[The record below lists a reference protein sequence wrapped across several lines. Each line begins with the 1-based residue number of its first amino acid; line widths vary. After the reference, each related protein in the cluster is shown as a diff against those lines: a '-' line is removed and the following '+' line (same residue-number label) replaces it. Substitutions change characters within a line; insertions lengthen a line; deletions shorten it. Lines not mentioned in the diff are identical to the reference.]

1 MTETIERLLY
11 GILRF
16 NPAVAW
22 HELRLRMRV
31 GRVFFALLAYVV
43 LTSLAVALPV
53 WFTVWEHSHYGY
65 GDPPTALG
73 RTGLHW
79 LVYTEIS
86 LIFIAIPAYA
96 ASAIASERE
105 RQTLEMLR
113 ATMLTPG
120 DVVSGK
126 LLSVLAMAAVL
137 LGVTVPVAAWCLL
150 LGGVSPGEVLRVYLL
165 MFATAAWI
173 AGLGMVMSAHFTRAL
188 GAVVAT
194 YGTIVGGTVV
204 TGISTWL
211 LVALLMIPFTGT
223 STSPPVLGPAV
234 SAVVVG
240 VPVLV
245 ATWLAVLLIR
255 WLVARVPIA
264 AGFSRS
270 RLAAV
275 ALMVVVFIVLMTT
288 AMPLVERL
296 AKSAPT
302 ALLLANPYGAA
313 AATLEETVAS
323 ELLLPTFTTSGAAP
337 GTGNPQGS
345 VWAAVMWLYAIAA
358 AGLWALATRLYAR
371 RSRT

>member
-1 MTETIERLLY
+1 MSETIERLLY
-11 GILRF
+11 SIFRL

-31 GRVFFALLAYVV
+31 GRVFFALLAYVL

-53 WFTVWEHSHYGY
+53 WFTVWQHSIYGH
-65 GDPPTALG
+65 GDPPDALG

-96 ASAIASERE
+96 ASSIASERE

-113 ATMLTPG
+113 ATMLSPS

-150 LGGVSPGEVLRVYLL
+150 LGGVSPGELLRVYLL
-165 MFATAAWI
+165 MFATAACV
-173 AGLGMVMSAHFTRAL
+173 ACLGMVMSAHFTRAI

-194 YGTIVGGTVV
+194 YGAIVAGTVA

-211 LVALLMIPFTGT
+211 LFALLVIPTVGGG
-223 STSPPVLGPAV
+223 STPPVLGPAV
-234 SAVVVG
+234 SAVVVAL
-240 VPVLV
+240 PVLV
-245 ATWLAVLLIR
+245 ATWLVVMLVR
-255 WLVARVPIA
+255 WLVARTPI
-264 AGFSRS
+264 GGRFSRS
-270 RLAAV
+270 RLAAG
-275 ALMVVVFIVLMTT
+275 ALALVVFIVLMTR
-288 AMPLVERL
+288 AMPIVGHL

-302 ALLLANPYGAA
+302 ALMLVNPYAAA
-313 AATLEETVAS
+313 AATLEESVAGGLVS
-323 ELLLPTFTTSGAAP
+323 LSMAGYGTSASTTTWQSSIWG
-337 GTGNPQGS
+337 
-345 VWAAVMWLYAIAA
+345 AVMWLYVVTA
-358 AGLWALATRLYAR
+358 AGLWALATWLYAR

>member
-1 MTETIERLLY
+1 MSETIERLLY
-11 GILRF
+11 SIFRL

-53 WFTVWEHSHYGY
+53 WFTVWQHSIYGH
-65 GDPPTALG
+65 GDPPDALG

-96 ASAIASERE
+96 ASSIASERE

-113 ATMLTPG
+113 ATMLSPS

-150 LGGVSPGEVLRVYLL
+150 LGGVSPGELLRVYLL
-165 MFATAAWI
+165 MFATAACV
-173 AGLGMVMSAHFTRAL
+173 ACLGMVMSAHFTRAI

-194 YGTIVGGTVV
+194 YGAIVAGTVA

-211 LVALLMIPFTGT
+211 LFALLVIPTAGGG
-223 STSPPVLGPAV
+223 STPPVLGPAV
-234 SAVVVG
+234 SAVVVAL
-240 VPVLV
+240 PVLV
-245 ATWLAVLLIR
+245 ATWLVVMLVR
-255 WLVARVPIA
+255 WLVARTLI
-264 AGFSRS
+264 GGRFSRS
-270 RLAAV
+270 RLAAG
-275 ALMVVVFIVLMTT
+275 ALALVVFIVLMTR
-288 AMPLVERL
+288 AMPIVGHL

-302 ALLLANPYGAA
+302 ALMLVNPYAAA
-313 AATLEETVAS
+313 AATLEESVAGGLVS
-323 ELLLPTFTTSGAAP
+323 LSMAGYGTSASTTTWQSSIWG
-337 GTGNPQGS
+337 
-345 VWAAVMWLYAIAA
+345 AVMWLYVVTA
-358 AGLWALATRLYAR
+358 AGLWALATWLYAR

>member
-1 MTETIERLLY
+1 MSETIERLLY
-11 GILRF
+11 SIFRL

-31 GRVFFALLAYVV
+31 GRVFFALLAYVL

-53 WFTVWEHSHYGY
+53 WFTVWQHSIYGH
-65 GDPPTALG
+65 GDPPDALG

-96 ASAIASERE
+96 ASSIASERE

-113 ATMLTPG
+113 ATMLSPS

-150 LGGVSPGEVLRVYLL
+150 LGGVSPGELLRVYLL
-165 MFATAAWI
+165 MFATAACV
-173 AGLGMVMSAHFTRAL
+173 ACLGMVMSAHFTRAI

-194 YGTIVGGTVV
+194 YGAIVAGTVA

-211 LVALLMIPFTGT
+211 LFALLVIPTVGGG
-223 STSPPVLGPAV
+223 STPPVLGPAV
-234 SAVVVG
+234 SAVVVAL
-240 VPVLV
+240 PVLV
-245 ATWLAVLLIR
+245 ATWLVVMLVR
-255 WLVARVPIA
+255 WLVARTPI
-264 AGFSRS
+264 GGRFSRS
-270 RLAAV
+270 RLAAG
-275 ALMVVVFIVLMTT
+275 ALALVVFIVLMTH
-288 AMPLVERL
+288 AMPIVGHL

-302 ALLLANPYGAA
+302 ALMLVNPYAAA
-313 AATLEETVAS
+313 AATLEESVAGGLVS
-323 ELLLPTFTTSGAAP
+323 LSMAGYGTSASTTTWQSSIWG
-337 GTGNPQGS
+337 
-345 VWAAVMWLYAIAA
+345 AVMWLYVVTA
-358 AGLWALATRLYAR
+358 AGLWALATWLYAR